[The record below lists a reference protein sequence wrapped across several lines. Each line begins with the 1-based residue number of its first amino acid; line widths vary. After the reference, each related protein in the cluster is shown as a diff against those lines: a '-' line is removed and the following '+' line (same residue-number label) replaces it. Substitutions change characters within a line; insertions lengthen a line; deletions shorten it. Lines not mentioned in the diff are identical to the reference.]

1 MSNLLA
7 GDIAVASGC
16 ECSHEEEIN
25 PHSYLVENCL
35 AKRVSKVLGEEG
47 LDPHEEDYALI
58 ALLLA

>member
-25 PHSYLVENCL
+25 PHSYLVEDCR

-47 LDPHEEDYALI
+47 LDPHEEDYALV
-58 ALLLA
+58 ASLLA